1 MASWAGSTA
10 TAASPPTPRTSSSA
24 STPPAPTSA
33 SSPSPTAAKASPCRP
48 SASATAA
55 PPSAPSQGWRGRNV
69 GTFTLA
75 IQVGTPDGSRYE
87 WFEALV
93 DTGATYT
100 TLPASA
106 LRALGVVPHDR
117 AIFRL
122 ADNREV

>member
-1 MASWAGSTA
+1 M
-10 TAASPPTPRTSSSA
+10 
-24 STPPAPTSA
+24 
-33 SSPSPTAAKASPCRP
+33 
-48 SASATAA
+48 
-55 PPSAPSQGWRGRNV
+55 

-117 AIFRL
+117 ALFRL
-122 ADNREV
+122 ADNREVEYEIGETKVRVDGRPVTTIVVFGPADTQPILGAYVLEGLLLGVDPVGRRLIPVPGLLM